1 LSASGSTAAH
11 AGAHREPSAP
21 PAAASTF
28 YGCTSTCRLKDCTMR
43 ASTWGHNDD
52 IAYPSSIGFLLI
64 HLGCL
69 AAIWTGMT
77 WRAAA
82 IAAILYL
89 LRMFAVG
96 AGYHRYFAHRSFS
109 TSRICQFALAFLA
122 QTSAQRG
129 ILWWASKH
137 RRHHRYS
144 DTADDVHS
152 PVQAGF
158 SLRSLGWIFVP
169 RNDATDYTAVR
180 DLARCK
186 ELMWLDR
193 HQRRAQAGTACH
205 RQGSGPAR

>member
-1 LSASGSTAAH
+1 LTDKT
-11 AGAHREPSAP
+11 PID
-21 PAAASTF
+21 T
-28 YGCTSTCRLKDCTMR
+28 TMCVDTR
-43 ASTWGHNDD
+43 GDLDD
-52 IAYPSSIGFLLI
+52 IAYPPSIGFSADSPR
-64 HLGCL
+64 CV
-69 AAIWTGMT
+69 AAFWTGVT
-77 WRAAA
+77 WRAVALAMALYVLRIIA
-82 IAAILYL
+82 I
-89 LRMFAVG
+89 G
-96 AGYHRYFAHRSFS
+96 AGCHRYFAHRAFS
-109 TSRICQFALAFLA
+109 TSRICQFALAFFA

-144 DTADDVHS
+144 DAADDVHS

-205 RQGSGPAR
+205 RQGSGPARGVIPDQSDCARSA